1 VKTMTTEEIASSD
14 MFDFY
19 LFPLSR
25 QQYSL
30 RQIDHAL
37 ADCNDEVLRER
48 VAEAIRLGEEAREL
62 DFTFSGGTRI
72 NEYGPEARSVDQE
85 LDRALGAVS
94 KFLTTTAQ
102 AYGETSAQ
110 AQLARYAAG
119 RLFPDGVRAVIH
131 LPYVVQEDTVRL
143 ILRRVETEP
152 RLGRALRELGA
163 DRFLERVAEVHA
175 RYQVALRKDRHQP
188 TFSQVKEARRA
199 GQERLCQIVVL
210 VLARLVTGEHE
221 GDQAAALWKALR
233 EVKDQNAAIGRYYK
247 RRRRVTEVDPETG
260 EELETEAEFAEEIEE
275 EDADDVP
282 SPFTAEDVAEASDR
296 VIEAIEELG
305 ERVADP
311 WSPGK
316 EDDMDEDVA

>member
-1 VKTMTTEEIASSD
+1 MTTEEIATSD

-48 VAEAIRLGEEAREL
+48 VAEAIRLGEEARDL
-62 DFTFSGGTRI
+62 DFDFKGGTRN
-72 NEYGPEARSVDQE
+72 NEFGPEAKRVDQE

-94 KFLTTTAQ
+94 KFLKTTAQ

-163 DRFLERVAEVHA
+163 SRFIERVAEVHA
-175 RYQVALRKDRHQP
+175 RYQKALRDTRLPQP
-188 TFSQVKEARRA
+188 KFAQVQEARRA

-210 VLARLVTGEHE
+210 VLARLVTGVHE
-221 GDQAAALWKALR
+221 GDQAKALWKALR
-233 EVKDQNAAIGRYYK
+233 EVKKQNAAIGRYYK

-260 EELETEAEFAEEIEE
+260 EELEEAEFEEEFEE
-275 EDADDVP
+275 EDADDVSP
-282 SPFTAEDVAEASDR
+282 PFTAEDVAEASER